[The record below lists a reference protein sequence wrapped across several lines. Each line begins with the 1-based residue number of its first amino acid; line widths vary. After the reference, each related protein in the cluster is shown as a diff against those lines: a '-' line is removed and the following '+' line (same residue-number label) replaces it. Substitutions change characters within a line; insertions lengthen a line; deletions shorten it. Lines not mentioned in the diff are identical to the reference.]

1 MARVTKDT
9 LTAQV
14 AALTAQVAA
23 LEAKVTLARECWRN
37 QKATIA
43 DLEAK
48 LAARGRFVDAPA
60 PTPARAPAPT
70 PTVTPARLEYLRSR
84 AAKDAAWEPMYQ
96 RAVASVPVILAA
108 AIARGEA
115 RATADLVAR
124 AMADETV

>member
-14 AALTAQVAA
+14 AALEAQVAA
-23 LEAKVTLARECWRN
+23 LEAKVVLARECWRN
-37 QKATIA
+37 QRATIA

-48 LAARGRFVDAPA
+48 LAARGRCVDAP
-60 PTPARAPAPT
+60 APAPT
-70 PTVTPARLEYLRSR
+70 PTVTPARLAYLKSR

-115 RATADLVAR
+115 RAMADEAAR
-124 AMADETV
+124 AMAEVAGA